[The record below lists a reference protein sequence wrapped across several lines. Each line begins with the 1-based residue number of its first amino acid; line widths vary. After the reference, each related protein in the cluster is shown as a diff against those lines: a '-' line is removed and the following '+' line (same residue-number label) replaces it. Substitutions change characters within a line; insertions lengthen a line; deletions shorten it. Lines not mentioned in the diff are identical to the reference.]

1 MTQSFTAA
9 VQAWGVDAL
18 IRVDKV
24 RRASALELISLVI
37 TATPVDTGM
46 LRGNWQ
52 TKLNAPVTSHIVRLD
67 KGGNAA
73 IAEALANLGSMVDV
87 VYMTNSLPYAEKI
100 EYEGYSRQAPQGMLR
115 ANVAKWQR
123 IVKAKAKAYL

>member
-1 MTQSFTAA
+1 
-9 VQAWGVDAL
+9 V
-18 IRVDKV
+18 
-24 RRASALELISLVI
+24 
-37 TATPVDTGM
+37 
-46 LRGNWQ
+46 
-52 TKLNAPVTSHIVRLD
+52 
-67 KGGNAA
+67 
-73 IAEALANLGSMVDV
+73 EALANLGSMVDV